1 MERGLKALLSPNE
14 EVSFRRIALGIT
26 KAKLLPARDVAY
38 LIHLCLVD
46 ENEGR
51 LKLSD
56 LGRERYRGL
65 PNGVAGS
72 DVEDETGAVLRCHLL
87 RARDR

>member
-14 EVSFRRIALGIT
+14 EVSFRHYEGGAFAGPR
-26 KAKLLPARDVAY
+26 RVAY